1 VHFQSDA
8 SETLP
13 WTFKPLQKD
22 VKVLPGE
29 TALAFYRAKNEGTE
43 DLIGIATY
51 NMTPEKV
58 SVLLRYRMRRSQEAG
73 REGSKGERV

>member
-1 VHFQSDA
+1 MHFQSDA

-58 SVLLRYRMRRSQEAG
+58 SAAIWSPIRPD
-73 REGSKGERV
+73 